1 MPKEFY
7 KTIAQ
12 MKRYAASELALLIA
26 LPVILYLLYASI
38 RYSHPYCLLVCI
50 LLLAVLGAALLISRR
65 PLKVAPDERY
75 YAVDIGDIGFEK
87 TAGLFSAEV
96 LTESA
101 AVGFTDYRKTH
112 FLILILNC
120 GGNDLPQIKSLRK
133 NANAAINKKY
143 HLDTEQSMFARN
155 MRLNIYIHDD
165 TSALPDSAYANARRL
180 LDRVEPILN
189 VYIDTSRGKL
199 IIPVIHDCLEVK
211 QVRAYESAVLLLAQ
225 EALD

>member
-1 MPKEFY
+1 
-7 KTIAQ
+7 

-26 LPVILYLLYASI
+26 LPVMLYLLYASI

-50 LLLAVLGAALLISRR
+50 LLSVLLAAALLICRR
-65 PLKVAPDERY
+65 PLKAATDERY
-75 YAVDIGDIGFEK
+75 YAVDIDDVGFEK
-87 TAGLFSAEV
+87 TSELFSAEA
-96 LTESA
+96 LTASS
-101 AVGFTDYRKTH
+101 AVGFADYRKTH
-112 FLILILNC
+112 FRILILNC
-120 GGNDLPQIKSLRK
+120 GSGDLSQIKSLRK
-133 NANAAINKKY
+133 TANAAINKRYDIKN
-143 HLDTEQSMFARN
+143 EQSIFVRN

-165 TSALPDSAYANARRL
+165 TSTLPDSAYANARRL

-211 QVRAYESAVLLLAQ
+211 QVRAYESAVLLLVQ